1 MSRKSDYLYGFL
13 TALLLHGSLVLGAVV
28 AGKYFPGF
36 LRPVFR
42 PGEIGLEITLVE
54 ETAAVVPA
62 AAATP
67 APEPLVAE
75 KPVND
80 TEPPEPADLTDTPPD
95 EPESEPEPVE
105 PEPAAP
111 DHSPEQAVQPAQ
123 LAPVRHEPAELLPV
137 AADPPKEPVLAAPA
151 SPADLAE
158 PASPAAA
165 RPETGVR
172 NESLVFESEIRPH
185 YPLGARLRGEE
196 GVVAVRVW
204 IEKGRA
210 VRCEV
215 ETASG
220 YPALDEAA
228 LTAVRHARFRS
239 VRGSRDVNQSGVTLR
254 FRFQLEK

>member
-28 AGKYFPGF
+28 AGKYFPDF

-62 AAATP
+62 AADTP

-75 KPVND
+75 KPLND

-95 EPESEPEPVE
+95 EPESEPAPVE

-111 DHSPEQAVQPAQ
+111 DHSPEQSVQPEQ

-137 AADPPKEPVLAAPA
+137 AADPPKEPVLPA
-151 SPADLAE
+151 

-239 VRGSRDVNQSGVTLR
+239 ASGSRDVNQSGITLR